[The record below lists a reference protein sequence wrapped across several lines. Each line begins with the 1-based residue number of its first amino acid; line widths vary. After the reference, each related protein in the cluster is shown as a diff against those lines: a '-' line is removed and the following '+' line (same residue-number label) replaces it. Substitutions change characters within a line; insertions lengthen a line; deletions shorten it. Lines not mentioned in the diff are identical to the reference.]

1 MSSTVERQAAD
12 FTPGTPHKFA
22 GATGSTSYLISDLGL
37 TAGTYMCM
45 RLDGGGTRAHIRF
58 GSVVGVTVDYS
69 TTDTGSPPNA
79 TAASNAPHLTATQDA
94 GYEHVRIPAGTT
106 HLALQC
112 EAAAGVVR
120 IMSATGTG

>member
-1 MSSTVERQAAD
+1 MSSSVERQAAD
-12 FTPGTPHKFA
+12 FTPGTPNKFA
-22 GATGSTSYLISDLGL
+22 GSVTSTAYEIGDLGL

-58 GSVVGVTVDYS
+58 GTVVGTTVDY
-69 TTDTGSPPNA
+69 TATNTGTPPDS
-79 TAASNAPHLTATQDA
+79 TAAVDAPHLTASQDA

>member
-1 MSSTVERQAAD
+1 MSTVERQAAD
-12 FTPGTPHKFA
+12 FTPGTPQKFA
-22 GATGSTSYLISDLGL
+22 GATASTSYEIADLGL

-45 RLDGGGTRAHIRF
+45 RLDGGGTRAHVRF
-58 GSVVGVTVDYS
+58 GAVVGVTVDY
-69 TTDTGSPPNA
+69 TATNTGTPPDSV
-79 TAASNAPHLTATQDA
+79 AAANAPHLTATENA

-120 IMSATGTG
+120 LMSATGTG